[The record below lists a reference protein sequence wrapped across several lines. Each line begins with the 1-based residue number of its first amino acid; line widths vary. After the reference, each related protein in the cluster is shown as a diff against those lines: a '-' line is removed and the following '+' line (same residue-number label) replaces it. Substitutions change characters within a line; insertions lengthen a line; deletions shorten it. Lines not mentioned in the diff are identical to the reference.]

1 MTGAGWRGL
10 GGMRAA
16 IASRISGGQ
25 SRKRSGVTRDME
37 VRSFR
42 VVLYDYLFEE
52 GATVDR

>member
-1 MTGAGWRGL
+1 
-10 GGMRAA
+10 MRAA